1 MKNPLLL
8 RVLALTGFG
17 ICAYLGVL
25 KLTGQISS
33 IKGCGAGSGCAN
45 VLGSEWS
52 QFLGVPVS
60 VLAGVLYLGLF
71 AATWRPSRPLY
82 LGFLICLAG
91 AAAWFLGL
99 LYIKMKAFCPWCA
112 AMHSIGIFTSIVLAA
127 AVRHLKRP
135 EKPEK
140 PFCYAPPAAGAG
152 LLILILGQVYGPKPP
167 THAATTEVLGSH
179 RAASEMG
186 KGTGEQG
193 AVRFF
198 SGRKE
203 YNTITMPH
211 LGPSDASHVLV
222 KYFDY
227 TCRSCRDV
235 HADLQFVAEKHPG
248 SFCVILLPVPLHR
261 DCNPFYPADLT
272 NHDHACE
279 LARLSLAAWRA
290 KPALWPEVH
299 EQLFSQPVLPPE
311 VAEAAVGQIVGHDEL
326 TKALEDPWINEHL
339 ESNVNDFKQMI
350 LTTRAMPKMVIG
362 DDQVLHGVPRS
373 KEVLLQT
380 LGQHYKL
387 N

>member
-127 AVRHLKRP
+127 AMRHLKRP
-135 EKPEK
+135 EMPEK
-140 PFCYAPPAAGAG
+140 LFCYALRCGRGPVSTYSRSG
-152 LLILILGQVYGPKPP
+152 LW
-167 THAATTEVLGSH
+167 
-179 RAASEMG
+179 
-186 KGTGEQG
+186 
-193 AVRFF
+193 
-198 SGRKE
+198 
-203 YNTITMPH
+203 
-211 LGPSDASHVLV
+211 
-222 KYFDY
+222 
-227 TCRSCRDV
+227 TCRPRT
-235 HADLQFVAEKHPG
+235 PR
-248 SFCVILLPVPLHR
+248 LPR
-261 DCNPFYPADLT
+261 C
-272 NHDHACE
+272 
-279 LARLSLAAWRA
+279 
-290 KPALWPEVH
+290 
-299 EQLFSQPVLPPE
+299 
-311 VAEAAVGQIVGHDEL
+311 
-326 TKALEDPWINEHL
+326 
-339 ESNVNDFKQMI
+339 
-350 LTTRAMPKMVIG
+350 
-362 DDQVLHGVPRS
+362 
-373 KEVLLQT
+373 
-380 LGQHYKL
+380 
-387 N
+387 